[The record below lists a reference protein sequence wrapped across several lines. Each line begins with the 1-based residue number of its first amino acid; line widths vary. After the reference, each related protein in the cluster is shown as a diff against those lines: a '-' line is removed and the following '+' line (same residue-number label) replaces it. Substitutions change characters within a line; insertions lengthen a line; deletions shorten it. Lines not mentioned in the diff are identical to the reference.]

1 MCSALPSSELFSSS
15 LEKVMMAFL
24 RAGRFWVRLR
34 FRRVRDAGVTKSSSV
49 LAGLRGWRH
58 EPAKKKR
65 KKIEQG
71 SKLVCRGEEKSLGV
85 SAGLQ
90 DWGKAGISQKERT
103 SYWFALG
110 WHWHWSLTTILA
122 CLC

>member
-1 MCSALPSSELFSSS
+1 
-15 LEKVMMAFL
+15 MMAFL

-49 LAGLRGWRH
+49 LAGLRGWRR

-71 SKLVCRGEEKSLGV
+71 SKLLSVRVRKSP
-85 SAGLQ
+85 
-90 DWGKAGISQKERT
+90 
-103 SYWFALG
+103 
-110 WHWHWSLTTILA
+110 
-122 CLC
+122 